1 MVRIATL
8 VACCAFLAACARIG
22 AGSTLP
28 AASSNGVAT
37 SIHSAGSNG
46 YLQLFSFSG
55 SSSGGQPQ
63 APLLYYDGK
72 FYGTTSSY
80 GSGYGTVFSMTPF
93 GRVHVL
99 HAFDDSFSD
108 GAYPE
113 AGLTVMNG
121 TLYGTTASGGKYGGG
136 IVFSVS
142 IGGSEHV
149 VYNFGRYHD
158 GVFPQSQLLPIA
170 GVLYGTAR
178 NGGTRD
184 KGIVFAVTPSG
195 QERVLHNF
203 AGAPTDGGHPG
214 GGLIRVKN
222 WLYGTT
228 LAGGEIK
235 PGGAVYRINVL
246 GQERV
251 LHGFG
256 VSSGDGEGPNGTL
269 LDYGGVLFGTT
280 LIGGQYGGGTVFE
293 MSPGGA
299 ELVLHSFGFGTDGA
313 APAGA
318 VVEVKGRLYGTTTG
332 GGNMPRQP
340 NYCTAL
346 DASKIPG
353 SARCGTIYR
362 IDQFGRER
370 VLYRFTGYPDGANP
384 DAPLTSVA
392 GLLYGTTYWGGS
404 AKYYGS
410 IFKLL
415 P

>member
-1 MVRIATL
+1 ML
-8 VACCAFLAACARIG
+8 
-22 AGSTLP
+22 
-28 AASSNGVAT
+28 
-37 SIHSAGSNG
+37 HSAGSSG
-46 YLQLFSFSG
+46 YLQLFSFKG
-55 SSSGGQPQ
+55 SSSGGQPE
-63 APLLYYDGK
+63 APLIYFNGT

-93 GRVHVL
+93 GRVRVL
-99 HAFDDSFSD
+99 HAFTDSFSD

-142 IGGSEHV
+142 TSGDEHV

-170 GVLYGTAR
+170 GVLYGTTR

-184 KGIVFAVTPSG
+184 KGTVFAVTSSG
-195 QERVLHNF
+195 QERVIHSF

-214 GGLIRVKN
+214 AGLIRVRN

-228 LAGGEIK
+228 LAGGQIK
-235 PGGAVYRINVL
+235 AGGSVYRINVL

-256 VSSGDGEGPNGTL
+256 VTTGDGEGPSGTL
-269 LDYGGVLFGTT
+269 LYYGGVLFGTT
-280 LIGGQYGGGTVFE
+280 LIGGQYGSGTVFE
-293 MSPGGA
+293 MSTGGS
-299 ELVLHSFGFGTDGA
+299 ELVLHSFGRSTDGA
-313 APAGA
+313 TPAGA
-318 VVEVKGRLYGTTTG
+318 LAEAGGNLYGTTTG
-332 GGNMPRQP
+332 GGYFPSKP

-346 DASKIPG
+346 QGAKALTSG
-353 SARCGTIYR
+353 RCGVIYR
-362 IDQFGRER
+362 VDQLGRER
-370 VLYRFTGYPDGANP
+370 VIYRFTGYPDGANP
-384 DAPLTSVA
+384 DAPLINVA
-392 GLLYGTTYWGGS
+392 DLLYGTTYWGGGS
-404 AKYYGS
+404 KYYGS